1 MTFDLA
7 RGSEPEVEKIVD
19 EVEGTGK
26 IEADKDEVELEEGVL
41 SEGRFRRGGLDLLH
55 SVAYQSIDLHQSI
68 EDSYRREE
76 YAREHAHIVEKFN
89 KKWQK
94 KELVR
99 PLIPTT
105 FPDEIRP
112 KENLMYKKGGSR
124 RRAYTGR
131 EAAEAR
137 ETEQRRTRRR
147 DSIEQ
152 GRRLRYNRLRAG
164 GDDEVEGETE
174 GKIHDVAKLLR
185 SGRLILGTIGLG
197 ENLVMERIENASI
210 VSDDDDEVQY
220 ISTQP
225 ILGCSMDPMLPSD
238 DDNDVILTSE
248 ASSDSLEDIDDVLA
262 KHSQKALPQAA
273 PPSSLYR
280 LSQIVRAS
288 QILPTSSA
296 TTRRSRGVA
305 KKSKAQLELE
315 SQQRVEKSIKQ
326 AGAQARKETAMREVA
341 KTMKPRKDNV
351 SQLADE
357 FLELKSSQSVDL

>member
-1 MTFDLA
+1 MTFDFA

-19 EVEGTGK
+19 EVEGTGE
-26 IEADKDEVELEEGVL
+26 IEADKDEVELEESML
-41 SEGRFRRGGLDLLH
+41 SEDRFRRGGLDLLR
-55 SVAYQSIDLHQSI
+55 SVAYQSIDMHQSI
-68 EDSYRREE
+68 EGSHRREE

-89 KKWQK
+89 NKWQM

-105 FPDEIRP
+105 FPNEIRP
-112 KENLMYKKGGSR
+112 NENLMYKKGRSR
-124 RRAYTGR
+124 RRVYTSR
-131 EAAEAR
+131 AAAEAR

-152 GRRLRYNRLRAG
+152 RRKLRYNRLRAG

-174 GKIHDVAKLLR
+174 GETDCKIYDIAKLLR

-197 ENLVMERIENASI
+197 EKLVMERIENASI

-225 ILGCSMDPMLPSD
+225 ILGRSMDPMLPSD
-238 DDNDVILTSE
+238 DENDIIHTSE
-248 ASSDSLEDIDDVLA
+248 ALSDSLEDIDDVLA
-262 KHSQKALPQAA
+262 KHNQKALPQAA
-273 PPSSLYR
+273 PALSLYS
-280 LSQIVRAS
+280 LIQNVRAS

-305 KKSKAQLELE
+305 KKSKAQLDLE
-315 SQQRVEKSIKQ
+315 SQQRVENQSIRL
-326 AGAQARKETAMREVA
+326 G
-341 KTMKPRKDNV
+341 
-351 SQLADE
+351 
-357 FLELKSSQSVDL
+357 LK